1 MSDQDRTS
9 PYNINTSDGNK
20 EKYYL
25 KELLVDP
32 RPKSP
37 CMTDRKENYWMK
49 GFSHEKVVISLVF
62 VLKII

>member
-32 RPKSP
+32 TTNSL
-37 CMTDRKENYWMK
+37 CMTDSKENY
-49 GFSHEKVVISLVF
+49 
-62 VLKII
+62 